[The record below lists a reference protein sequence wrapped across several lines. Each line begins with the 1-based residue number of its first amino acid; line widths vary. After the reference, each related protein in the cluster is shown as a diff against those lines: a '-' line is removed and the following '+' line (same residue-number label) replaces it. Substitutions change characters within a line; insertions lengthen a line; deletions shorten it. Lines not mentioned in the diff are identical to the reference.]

1 MKMENQG
8 NPWGM
13 SNATRGDWSAKVDGI
28 EIVEPGD
35 AFDHEYLYWVGCAG
49 SFDDKNQKVSEAMAK
64 LMRRAGLDFAIL
76 GANEIC
82 TGDPA
87 SRSGNEYISKMLAMQ
102 KIAKL
107 NTMGVKKIVTKSPP
121 SSNST

>member
-64 LMRRAGLDFAIL
+64 LMRRAGLDSAIL
-76 GANEIC
+76 GSNDLCPGAPPRRP
-82 TGDPA
+82 GH
-87 SRSGNEYISKMLAMQ
+87 EYISQVRPMPNIQTLTPLDRRLLDTNGHHSA
-102 KIAKL
+102 
-107 NTMGVKKIVTKSPP
+107 NP
-121 SSNST
+121 